1 VRILLVEDDPSLVSL
16 YKKKIESEGLIV
28 DAALDGAEGLK
39 KAGNKKYHLII
50 LDLVLPKIDGL
61 EVLKKIRQ
69 NSEIKNT
76 PVLILTNV
84 GISDILME
92 QAENLEAKEFILKY
106 KTSLEELM
114 RKINLV
120 LLRPADGGASAGF

>member
-1 VRILLVEDDPSLVSL
+1 MRILLVEDDPSLVSL